1 MIISSL
7 SFSLTSIKP
16 NTKPHRFISHVSVLA
31 FCWSWLSIFGKI
43 TSLYSLVFFLLT
55 FPFQQFLLKM
65 NLIALLCNIIAS
77 ALAILLKAH
86 LFLSCVKCHTL
97 DDPWVCMFTRDG
109 NTGERES
116 LSSTL
121 ASLGILGRPLL

>member
-1 MIISSL
+1 
-7 SFSLTSIKP
+7 
-16 NTKPHRFISHVSVLA
+16 
-31 FCWSWLSIFGKI
+31 
-43 TSLYSLVFFLLT
+43 
-55 FPFQQFLLKM
+55 M

-77 ALAILLKAH
+77 ASAILLKAY